1 MLFSKYSEKFPLVVT
16 SLINAARTGK
26 LAHAYLLH
34 GDTPEI
40 RREFA
45 SVIAQIVICPHK
57 DENGAPC
64 SECKTCRQLR
74 DQTYAELYTLSP
86 VGKAWQIRVGD
97 SRNPEANTVRWF
109 EEQFYFTSTAGAGK
123 KIGVIYDCDRMNP
136 PAQNAFLKTLE
147 EPPRDSLFIL
157 ATGSPSALLP
167 TTRSRCQTLLLL
179 DNHCEFDFGN
189 ARELFAALAELQFKA
204 KNNLVRTE
212 DCAAKIISITQNL
225 KDSAAARMEAKWE
238 EKLQYAEELEPPVR
252 KRILE
257 QFEAE
262 IAGEYIRERNYFIAA
277 LHSWFAQI
285 YLLSCGTPGE
295 KLANPEMFE
304 GLDIPEKI
312 AEKEAFAALR
322 AADQLL
328 YDLQFNVNE
337 ELALRSFCL
346 TVAIPPVTAGA

>member
-1 MLFSKYSEKFPLVVT
+1 MLFKKYSEKFPLVVN
-16 SLINAARTGK
+16 SLINAAQTNK

-45 SVIAQIVICPHK
+45 SVIAQIVICPNK

-64 SECKTCRQLR
+64 SECKTCRQLQE
-74 DQTYAELYTLSP
+74 QTYSELYTLSP

-97 SRNPEANTVRWF
+97 NKNPEANTVRWF
-109 EEQFYFTSTAGAGK
+109 EEQFYFTSIADAGK
-123 KIGVIYDCDRMNP
+123 KIGVIYDCDRMNA

-179 DNHCEFDFGN
+179 DNHCEFDFEN
-189 ARELFAALAELQFKA
+189 ADELFAALAELQFKA
-204 KNNLVRTE
+204 QNDMVKTE
-212 DCAAKIISITQNL
+212 NCASGIIAVTKNL
-225 KDSAAARMEAKWE
+225 KDSASERVEGRWE
-238 EKLQYAEELEPPVR
+238 EKLQFAEELEPPVR

-257 QFEAE
+257 QFESE
-262 IAGEYIRERNYFIAA
+262 VSGEYIRERNYFISAI
-277 LHSWFAQI
+277 HSWFAQT
-285 YLLSCGTPGE
+285 YLLSCNAQME
-295 KLANPEMFE
+295 KLANPEMFK
-304 GLDIPEKI
+304 GLDIPGKIDEK
-312 AEKEAFAALR
+312 AAFKALR

-328 YDLQFNVNE
+328 YDLKFNVNE

-346 TVAIPPVTAGA
+346 NVAISPGS